1 MNNRLKG
8 ICAMA
13 LTLSLLTVSLTAC
26 GKKIERKNNSQQN
39 YVNTQDGTYIEN
51 PVDGIDNGG
60 SYVDDGSGFID
71 SGSDYSGGDSSS
83 YNGGSDYSD
92 AGYSGSDYVD
102 PYSGSDSYVT
112 PDNPD
117 IEPFTSAVDP
127 STTTTRANT
136 ALPVDVPKVLNSAK
150 LNPMKT
156 NDETLDS
163 QVDAILSEILTDNMT
178 TNDKVRTIHDYLVQT
193 NRYGTLIAIGSDTNY
208 VSLYD
213 RDVVTRAKTILKYKT
228 GTCIDFAAAFMIFT
242 RRIGLDCYMITGNVI
257 NRYGKSS
264 PHGWNVIKINGKD
277 YVFDSEADFR
287 YSNGGP
293 TKFINF
299 CVDDPE
305 KFKDTYTKLAVASF
319 KNFRYV

>member
-1 MNNRLKG
+1 MNRRLKG
-8 ICAMA
+8 ICAMIM
-13 LTLSLLTVSLTAC
+13 TLSLLTATLTAC
-26 GKKIERKNNSQQN
+26 GKKIERKDNPQQS
-39 YVNTQDGTYIEN
+39 YVNNQNGTYIEN
-51 PVDGIDNGG
+51 PVNGDGSIIDNGG
-60 SYVDDGSGFID
+60 S
-71 SGSDYSGGDSSS
+71 SDFSGGDSSS
-83 YNGGSDYSD
+83 YDGVSGYSD
-92 AGYSGSDYVD
+92 NGSQGSSYVEPYSDTDDYVI
-102 PYSGSDSYVT
+102 
-112 PDNPD
+112 PDNPVN
-117 IEPFTSAVDP
+117 EPSTSIVDP

-136 ALPVDVPKVLNSAK
+136 ARPVDVPKVLNSAK

-156 NDETLDS
+156 NDEVLDS
-163 QVDAILSEILTDNMT
+163 QVDAVLSEILTDNMT

-213 RDVVTRAKTILKYKT
+213 RDAVTRAKTILKYKT
-228 GTCIDFAAAFMIFT
+228 GTCIDFAAAFMVFT
-242 RRIGLDCYMITGNVI
+242 RRIGLDSYMITGNVI
-257 NRYGKSS
+257 NKYGKSS

-319 KNFRYV
+319 KDFRYF